1 MLGLP
6 KMNPTRGT
14 HLVASP
20 LAPGIQ
26 EMLVWIENCLL
37 KEKELSNILQIAPDG
52 VQCD

>member
-6 KMNPTRGT
+6 KMTPPRRT

-20 LAPGIQ
+20 LTPGIQ
-26 EMLVWIENCLL
+26 EMLVWTENCLL
-37 KEKELSNILQIAPDG
+37 KEKELSNILQVAPDG